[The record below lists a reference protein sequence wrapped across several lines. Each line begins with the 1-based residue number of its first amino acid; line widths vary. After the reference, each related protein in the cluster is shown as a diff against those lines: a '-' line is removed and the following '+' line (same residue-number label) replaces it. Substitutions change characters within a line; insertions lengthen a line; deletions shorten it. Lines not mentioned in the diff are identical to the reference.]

1 MDQKRYFFSFFLFV
15 KILCDSLRLLDSQLF
30 DRLTD
35 AAISSENTQR
45 SEPKSLNVPVVVFI
59 FVCIVVVIY
68 LCCCCPPHLPVLLMF
83 WENFPR
89 CHCQGFDRSWAVL
102 GRRSR
107 CLTVSSLS
115 DIIMIYV
122 TQYIILSISQLF
134 WLQKELQCTTIFCI
148 VIIKHLRMDVAPW
161 CYKWDWIGMGF
172 GWVKYRALA
181 LEQMYSAMLI
191 ITLIKIIH

>member
-68 LCCCCPPHLPVLLMF
+68 LCCRCPPHLPVLLMF
-83 WENFPR
+83 WENCPR
-89 CHCQGFDRSWAVL
+89 CHWQGFDRSWAVL
-102 GRRSR
+102 GRHSR
-107 CLTVSSLS
+107 CLILTWLWFMSPSTYIFNKSIVL
-115 DIIMIYV
+115 ITKGITLYNHIQGV
-122 TQYIILSISQLF
+122 FFKCPPPQFQY
-134 WLQKELQCTTIFCI
+134 QKEN
-148 VIIKHLRMDVAPW
+148 R
-161 CYKWDWIGMGF
+161 
-172 GWVKYRALA
+172 
-181 LEQMYSAMLI
+181 
-191 ITLIKIIH
+191 